1 MKLTEKQKRFAA
13 EYLTDLNGTQ
23 AAIRA
28 GYSAKT
34 AGQMAEKLL
43 KKGEIQ
49 SLVQQGM
56 GARAKRTAITQDYVL
71 QAIHETAE
79 RCRQMLYAFIRQ
91 AGRDGLRNL
100 IIIHG
105 KGRDQNAHPNV
116 IRSYLARWLTE
127 FEEVQAFCVALPHH
141 GGSGACYV
149 SLRKSN
155 DAKQENWERHAK
167 RSR

>member
-79 RCRQMLYAFIRQ
+79 RCRQNIAPVVDRR
-91 AGRDGLRNL
+91 GN
-100 IIIHG
+100 
-105 KGRDQNAHPNV
+105 PV
-116 IRSYLARWLTE
+116 
-127 FEEVQAFCVALPHH
+127 FEELPD
-141 GGSGACYV
+141 GQMAQVFAY
-149 SLRKSN
+149 
-155 DAKQENWERHAK
+155 DAKNTLRALELMGRHLGIFNDKLKVEHSFSDLSDDELKTEIAMLEK
-167 RSR
+167 QIGK